1 VALVREHT
9 ALRTATVG
17 GAGDVPSVY
26 AHYRF
31 ASVDWIGFGYTPT

>member
-1 VALVREHT
+1 MREHT
-9 ALRTATVG
+9 ALRTAIVG

-31 ASVDWIGFGYTPT
+31 AGQAPASDA